1 MTGKTDREDTQNESE
16 RELVALEHRVI
27 ALERALEMVIARMP
41 GGDYALR
48 SPSDDPEWFC

>member
-1 MTGKTDREDTQNESE
+1 MAGETDREETQNECE

-27 ALERALEMVIARMP
+27 LLERALEMVIARMP

-48 SPSDDPEWFC
+48 SPSDDPEWY